1 MTNKMDASIGWL
13 GVASLAIH
21 ALQGG
26 WSLARRFKLHS
37 KCCGVESAID
47 WDIEKTPEKDEK
59 SPEKD
64 EPLKINIPAHQGALE
79 TSQGK

>member
-47 WDIEKTPEKDEK
+47 WDIEKSPDKDQ
-59 SPEKD
+59 
-64 EPLKINIPAHQGALE
+64 PLKINIPQDAT

>member
-1 MTNKMDASIGWL
+1 MDASIGWL

-47 WDIEKTPEKDEK
+47 WDIEK

-64 EPLKINIPAHQGALE
+64 EPLKINIPQDAT

>member
-1 MTNKMDASIGWL
+1 MDTSLGWL

-37 KCCGVESAID
+37 KCCGIESAID
-47 WDIEKTPEKDEK
+47 WDIEKTPDKDQ
-59 SPEKD
+59 
-64 EPLKINIPAHQGALE
+64 PLKINIPAHQGALE

>member
-47 WDIEKTPEKDEK
+47 WDIEK

>member
-47 WDIEKTPEKDEK
+47 WDIEKTPEKDE
-59 SPEKD
+59 
-64 EPLKINIPAHQGALE
+64 PLKINIPAHQGALE

>member
-1 MTNKMDASIGWL
+1 MDASIGWL

-47 WDIEKTPEKDEK
+47 WDIEK

>member
-1 MTNKMDASIGWL
+1 MDASIGWL

-47 WDIEKTPEKDEK
+47 WDIEKTPEKDE
-59 SPEKD
+59 
-64 EPLKINIPAHQGALE
+64 PLKINIPQDAT

>member
-47 WDIEKTPEKDEK
+47 WDIEK

-64 EPLKINIPAHQGALE
+64 EPLKINIPQDAT

>member
-1 MTNKMDASIGWL
+1 MDASIGWL

-47 WDIEKTPEKDEK
+47 WDIEK
-59 SPEKD
+59 SPDKE

-79 TSQGK
+79 TGQGK

>member
-47 WDIEKTPEKDEK
+47 WDIEKTPEKDE
-59 SPEKD
+59 
-64 EPLKINIPAHQGALE
+64 PLKINIPVQGAE